1 MIGGLQGAAKP
12 RTVWFETLVITVGTF
27 TLAHWAS
34 PGNPL
39 FIGGEFPWIWLAP
52 VLIALRY
59 GTAPGAAS
67 VALLLAGWLGFNQAH
82 LLQNAEFPKLG
93 FLGGFLITL
102 LCAEFSGFWQN
113 RLRYLEQMNAYGEE
127 RLKELTRKYFLL
139 HLSHDRL
146 YENLISKPAT
156 LSDSLLRLR
165 RLMAEQSTAD
175 PPRGEAPAFPGLQ
188 AMLALL
194 TQTCQLTSAAVYR
207 VAEDRVLPEIL
218 ATVGSMPD
226 LQARDPLIEYAV
238 EHDGAAHINIKD
250 LEGASPSA
258 YLIAVPIRNFHGEW
272 VAMLLVARMPFMA
285 FVQDNLQI
293 LLAMVSY
300 YADGLIASRDLV
312 AVQRAH
318 PNCPMDFI
326 DVLARLVRVRNAV
339 GIESSLVLMSF
350 PMTGQ
355 GRDVLAEIRRTQRTL
370 DMEWCFERGDRLH
383 RLVLMPI
390 TGSRAVGGYFK
401 RIDAQLQP
409 RFDRTLGEMGV
420 TARQTSLV
428 DDALRSI
435 DLALAEL
442 P

>member
-67 VALLLAGWLGFNQAH
+67 VALLLAGWLGFNQAR
-82 LLQNAEFPKLG
+82 LLQNPEFPKLG
-93 FLGGFLITL
+93 FLGGFLSTL

-165 RLMAEQSTAD
+165 RLMAEQSAAD
-175 PPRGEAPAFPGLQ
+175 PPCEEAPAFPGLQ

-226 LQARDPLIEYAV
+226 LQASDPLIEYGYYLGAGSPCIDAGGGGAV
-238 EHDGAAHINIKD
+238 AAGLAGYTTSKLGAPDSGTVDMGFHYEEGMAIMDLWVDAVAGSGAAILDTRKTTPGWRD
-250 LEGASPSA
+250 LEK
-258 YLIAVPIRNFHGEW
+258 YAVRCGGGRNHRLQLMVRPAHDPWGRKRKRDRCRMSHGFD
-272 VAMLLVARMPFMA
+272 P
-285 FVQDNLQI
+285 
-293 LLAMVSY
+293 
-300 YADGLIASRDLV
+300 
-312 AVQRAH
+312 
-318 PNCPMDFI
+318 
-326 DVLARLVRVRNAV
+326 
-339 GIESSLVLMSF
+339 ESSLPCSIHW
-350 PMTGQ
+350 
-355 GRDVLAEIRRTQRTL
+355 RDRK
-370 DMEWCFERGDRLH
+370 
-383 RLVLMPI
+383 P
-390 TGSRAVGGYFK
+390 
-401 RIDAQLQP
+401 
-409 RFDRTLGEMGV
+409 
-420 TARQTSLV
+420 
-428 DDALRSI
+428 
-435 DLALAEL
+435 
-442 P
+442 